1 MSTHPNAMLILRL
14 EPDDVPR
21 KTLRE
26 MLDEHRKGFDRDSD
40 GLIRVNEHGS
50 NYPRLLDDN
59 VFCIGNIVYRSKLMD
74 GYDESDQIDGEE
86 GQIVLFDLMTYGYGE
101 SIAFDEVKRRAE
113 ALNAWAVE
121 NCPKHKISKWS
132 VEVSA
137 NFW

>member
-14 EPDDVPR
+14 EPDDVPC

-26 MLDEHRKGFDRDSD
+26 MLDERRKGFDRDGD
-40 GLIRVNEHGS
+40 GLIRVNEHDS
-50 NYPRLLDDN
+50 NYPQLPCDTE
-59 VFCIGNIVYRSKLMD
+59 FAIGDIVYRSKLMD

-86 GQIVLFDLMTYGYGE
+86 GQIVLYDLMTYGFGE

-113 ALNAWAVE
+113 ALEAWAAE

-132 VEVSA
+132 VEISA
-137 NFW
+137 NYW